1 MTDICFA
8 LRPRPWQEFGPG
20 LYDHLQIIINWVS
33 MTDQGTHKTVIEQL
47 GPLPFLF
54 LLVYFPENCG
64 NRLGV
69 MSSFVY
75 NQWTGFTGERFRV
88 QTFVVHRWWNRKREK
103 NAGSPQKE
111 NGKES
116 GPGKEISETNEG
128 KSKRPRMYCKFGG

>member
-1 MTDICFA
+1 MFCSATKTLAGIGPWII
-8 LRPRPWQEFGPG
+8 RPPTNHHQLG
-20 LYDHLQIIINWVS
+20 LNDRSGYPQNSHRAAWPTSIPVCACLSQ
-33 MTDQGTHKTVIEQL
+33 KTVATDWEMRCQL
-47 GPLPFLF
+47 
-54 LLVYFPENCG
+54 
-64 NRLGV
+64 